1 MELIKDYNIDLQYH
15 PGKAN
20 VVADALSRKAHCN
33 ALRRRL
39 LPTELAKE
47 LKHLN
52 LQIVSQGTAN
62 MLKVQPTLEEQ
73 IRQAQ
78 KEDRYLNTMKRNT
91 GSGKAPGFR
100 VDEKETLWYKD
111 RICVPKKG
119 DLCQVIMDE
128 AHNSAYSIHPGATK
142 MFMDLKSKY
151 WWCGMKRDIA
161 EFVAKCDICRRVKA
175 EHQRPA
181 GLLQT
186 LHILVWKFD
195 EVGMDFVVGLP

>member
-1 MELIKDYNIDLQYH
+1 
-15 PGKAN
+15 
-20 VVADALSRKAHCN
+20 VVADALGHKAHCN

-78 KEDRYLNTMKRNT
+78 KEDRYLNTMKKNA

-100 VDEKETLWYKD
+100 VDEKGILWYKN
-111 RICVPKKG
+111 RICVPKRA
-119 DLCQVIMDE
+119 DLRQIIMDE

-142 MFMDLKSKY
+142 IFMDLKEKY
-151 WWCGMKRDIA
+151 W
-161 EFVAKCDICRRVKA
+161 
-175 EHQRPA
+175 
-181 GLLQT
+181 
-186 LHILVWKFD
+186 
-195 EVGMDFVVGLP
+195 